1 MTCPLQ
7 GHFQRMAVANA
18 QFSHGKD
25 FSIRGETCR
34 QGMQT
39 IWLFLQGKGNVTVLT
54 EPGLIKRDD
63 FVSSLSFKLTE
74 T

>member
-1 MTCPLQ
+1 
-7 GHFQRMAVANA
+7 MAGANA
-18 QFSHGKD
+18 QFFHGKD
-25 FSIRGETCR
+25 FSIGGETCR

-54 EPGLIKRDD
+54 EVIKRDD